1 MKSNTAVAEN
11 PQGNFRACPPP
22 CANGS
27 AVADI
32 HQSMTM
38 GLAHYHPMNAHFA
51 FYATGYAWRSVVTT
65 GLVLAWDVR
74 NDTAAERRTLA
85 LAVAETQRLRRY
97 TVAGD
102 VWWLTPQ
109 TPIPEPGRLLVGKVR
124 RCQRQYPA
132 HQTVQSLPKMV

>member
-1 MKSNTAVAEN
+1 MLRVADLKSNTGVAEN

-85 LAVAETQRLRRY
+85 LAVAVVL
-97 TVAGD
+97 ACP
-102 VWWLTPQ
+102 WCWCCSCSPCSCPCFCL
-109 TPIPEPGRLLVGKVR
+109 
-124 RCQRQYPA
+124 C
-132 HQTVQSLPKMV
+132 SF